1 MKTSLPSFTTTG
13 RGWKKTALAAGTAAV
28 LAMAAVPLW
37 VTAQEGALP
46 AAPATPHGASGSSE
60 SGVAATV
67 TPPSGDASGVPAMP
81 ATPQPIVVSP
91 QTSAFKAPSNPDIAA
106 ASIAYT
112 PPATPVRDAQV
123 VRGEYLARAG
133 DCISCH
139 TSPKGLPFAGGLS
152 MDTPF
157 GAIVSTNITPDK
169 TQGIGQ
175 YTQEDFTRALREGKA
190 KDGHHLYPA
199 MPYTN
204 FARLDDEDLSALYAY
219 FMKGV
224 QPATQDNAKT
234 DLPWPFS
241 MRWLMAGWNMLYLPG
256 KPYQP
261 VAAQSAEWN
270 RGAYLVQ
277 GLGHCS
283 ACHTPRS
290 LAGGEKASSE
300 KDGDLFLS
308 GAIIDGWYAQPLR
321 NTTQPG
327 LATWSQQELVDYLK
341 AGRTD
346 KTAAF
351 GPMTEVIANSTQHMS
366 REDLTSIAVYLKSL
380 NGKDGS
386 TVPVTPA
393 PATTMTGGAVAGGP
407 VATAL
412 QKGDTGKVGAMVYL
426 NNCNA
431 CHRSDGQGA
440 QKAFPTL
447 AGNTAV
453 NAKDPTSL
461 IRLVLQGSV
470 MPQTATA
477 PSPIGMPD
485 FGWRLTDAN
494 VADVLT
500 LVRSSWGNQSAAVT
514 AQQVAKVR
522 QAAGKGAA
530 AVPVAKAGAGQ

>member
-1 MKTSLPSFTTTG
+1 MKTSHPSFTTPVK
-13 RGWKKTALAAGTAAV
+13 GWKKIALAAGTAAV
-28 LAMAAVPLW
+28 LAVGAVPLW
-37 VTAQEGALP
+37 VTAKPGATP
-46 AAPATPHGASGSSE
+46 AAPATPHAATDSSGS
-60 SGVAATV
+60 GVSALAM
-67 TPPSGDASGVPAMP
+67 PPSSDASSPP

-91 QTSAFKAPSNPDIAA
+91 ETSAFKAPPNPDIAA

-152 MDTPF
+152 LKTPF
-157 GAIVSTNITPDK
+157 GTIVSTNITPDK
-169 TQGIGQ
+169 EQGIGQ

-204 FARLDDEDLSALYAY
+204 FARLGDEDLSALYAY

-224 QPATQDNAKT
+224 QPARQDNART
-234 DLPWPFS
+234 DLSWPFS
-241 MRWLMAGWNMLYLPG
+241 LRWLMAGWNMVYLPG

-261 VAAQSAEWN
+261 VASQSSEWN

-327 LATWSQQELVDYLK
+327 LATWSQQELVNYLK
-341 AGRTD
+341 VGRTD

-351 GPMTEVIANSTQHMS
+351 GPMTEVVANSTQHMS

-386 TVPVTPA
+386 TAPVTPA
-393 PATTMTGGAVAGGP
+393 PATTMAGSP

-412 QKGDTGKVGAMVYL
+412 QKGDTSKIGSMVYL

-440 QKAFPTL
+440 PKSFPTL
-447 AGNTAV
+447 AGNSVV
-453 NAKDPTSL
+453 NARDPTSL
-461 IRLVLQGSV
+461 IRLVLEGSV
-470 MPQTATA
+470 MPQTASA

-500 LVRSSWGNQSAAVT
+500 LVRSSWGNQGGAVT

-522 QAAGKGAA
+522 QATVAGKGVAA
-530 AVPVAKAGAGQ
+530 APSDKGSAGK